1 MKLIT
6 QFERQQPIKYGCLS
20 GRRLIL
26 MSKDIH
32 LDIKRGIQIKER
44 RVFFCFHIKIKEKKM
59 ARILAIYGS
68 PRRRGNTAT
77 LLKHAVQGAVDAG
90 AQVDEIIL
98 RDLKISPCLEIY
110 ACKKEGRCAIK
121 DDFHNVVDQILSAKG
136 LILASPIFFYTV
148 SAHTKILMDRCQ
160 SLWVKKCWIDK
171 VPFGQ
176 WESKRKGLF
185 ISVGATKGKKLF
197 DGTLLTVKYFFD
209 VLDTELYRSLLYRG
223 LDFEGDVLK
232 YPEYLEEAYE
242 AGKEFAKA
250 I

>member
-1 MKLIT
+1 M
-6 QFERQQPIKYGCLS
+6 P
-20 GRRLIL
+20 
-26 MSKDIH
+26 
-32 LDIKRGIQIKER
+32 QI
-44 RVFFCFHIKIKEKKM
+44 V
-59 ARILAIYGS
+59 AIYGS

-90 AQVDEIIL
+90 AQVNEIIL

-110 ACKKEGRCAIK
+110 ACKKDGRCAIK
-121 DDFHNVVDQILSAKG
+121 DDFHQVVDQILSAEG

-160 SLWVKKCWIDK
+160 SLWVKKYWIDK

-176 WESKRKGLF
+176 WEPKRKGLF

-209 VLDTELYRSLLYRG
+209 VLDMELFRSLLYRG

-232 YPEYLEEAYE
+232 YPEYIEAAYQ
-242 AGKEFAKA
+242 AGNDLAKT